1 MVEYLLQ
8 LLVSVVVASP
18 QNMKCLDQHQP
29 KPDQR
34 REGISTLLLRDTKLV
49 MRVSSIQ
56 AQTNILEYKLHN
68 SLGMCM

>member
-1 MVEYLLQ
+1 MAEYFFQ
-8 LLVSVVVASP
+8 LPVSVGVASP
-18 QNMKCLDQHQP
+18 QNVKCLDQHQP

-34 REGISTLLLRDTKLV
+34 REISTLQLRDRKLV